1 VRGPDGP
8 GQPCVDSD
16 RDSLVGIH
24 SEGIVFD
31 YMKDYLIIFIFLMI
45 AFLMIMQFNQIN
57 RMQEQI
63 NEWRHVID
71 FLKLWIEQNDLQI
84 TPPTQTT

>member
-1 VRGPDGP
+1 MGGLDGP
-8 GQPCVDSD
+8 GQPRLDSH
-16 RDSLVGIH
+16 RDSIVGIH
-24 SEGIVFD
+24 SEGIVLD
-31 YMKDYLIIFIFLMI
+31 HMKDYLIIFIFLMI
-45 AFLMIMQFNQIN
+45 AFLMIVQFNQIN

-84 TPPTQTT
+84 TPPGQTT